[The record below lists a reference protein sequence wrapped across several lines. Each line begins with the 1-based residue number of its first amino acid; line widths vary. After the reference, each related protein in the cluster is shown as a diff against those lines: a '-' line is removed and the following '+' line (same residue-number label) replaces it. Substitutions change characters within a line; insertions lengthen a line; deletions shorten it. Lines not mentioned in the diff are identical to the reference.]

1 MKIAFINQPTD
12 TGVVPVR
19 YGLSAI
25 FTYQAARRLAR
36 SFDVIVYARKSHM
49 QKKVEWIQRVQ
60 YRRVPVFKRPYFTST
75 WHDLGYALEI
85 ANDLRMQQCEIV
97 HIQNYSQF
105 IPIIRAFNPTIK
117 IVLHIH
123 NDLLTQ
129 LDKVLVEQRLRKA
142 NLVISCSEY
151 ITNKLRISFPKIAS
165 RCHTINNGV
174 DIDYFVSNN
183 DPNNSQKNEAKRL
196 LFVGRVSP
204 EKGVDVLL
212 DAFNKV
218 VGCHPEAQLK
228 IVGPQS
234 LPSIESAV
242 AMSNDSKSDLE
253 SFYSGTYFSEL
264 LDRLSSSVVN
274 QVTFTGNVLQSQL
287 LSHYQNADVFILP
300 SVWDEPFGMT
310 LIEAMAVGVP
320 VVATQVG
327 GVKEIVKEGKTGLLV
342 ERGDASALAE
352 AIVHLLSDEELRK
365 ATGQAGRQ
373 RVVQLFSWER
383 IVENLLYHYKN
394 IC

>member
-12 TGVVPVR
+12 TAVVPVR

-25 FTYQAARRLAR
+25 FTYQTARRLAQ
-36 SFDVIVYARKSHM
+36 SFDVIVYARKSHI
-49 QKKVEWIQRVQ
+49 QNKVEWDQKVQ
-60 YRRVPVFKRPYFTST
+60 YRRVPVVKRPYFAST
-75 WHDLGYALEI
+75 WSNLGYALEI
-85 ANDLRMQQCEIV
+85 ANDLKRQQCQIV
-97 HIQNYSQF
+97 HIQNCSQF
-105 IPIIRAFNPTIK
+105 VPIIRAFNPKIK
-117 IVLHIH
+117 IVLHMH
-123 NDLLTQ
+123 NDWLTQ
-129 LDKVLVEQRLRKA
+129 LDHAVVERRLRQV
-142 NLVISCSEY
+142 NLFIGCSEY
-151 ITNKLRISFPKIAS
+151 ITNKLKISFPKFAS
-165 RCHTINNGV
+165 RCHTIHNGV
-174 DIDYFVSNN
+174 DDKHFDSSKNHTKNN
-183 DPNNSQKNEAKRL
+183 KCDAKRL

-218 VGCHPEAQLK
+218 VGCYPEAQLK
-228 IVGPQS
+228 IVGSQS
-234 LPSIESAV
+234 LASIESAI
-242 AMSNDSKSDLE
+242 AMSDDSQSDLA
-253 SFYSGTYFSEL
+253 SFYSGTYFSHLQEK
-264 LDRLSSSVVN
+264 LSSSAAN
-274 QVTFTGNVLQSQL
+274 QVTFTGNVLNLKL

-352 AIVHLLSDEELRK
+352 AILHLLSDEDLRK
-365 ATGQAGRQ
+365 AMGQAGRQ
-373 RVVQLFSWER
+373 RVVELFSWER
-383 IVENLLYHYKN
+383 IVENLLCQYKN